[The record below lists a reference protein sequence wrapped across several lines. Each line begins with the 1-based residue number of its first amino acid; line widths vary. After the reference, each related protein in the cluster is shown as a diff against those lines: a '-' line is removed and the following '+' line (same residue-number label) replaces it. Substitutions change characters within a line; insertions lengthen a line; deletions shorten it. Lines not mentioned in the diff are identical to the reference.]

1 MTAPLPMD
9 TIGRTRCSRKEYPH
23 NGGGNAV
30 RSVPGR
36 SLEYPQMDVQT
47 SWQAFACTGSI
58 LRYLDYK
65 QAQTPDEP
73 PAGDTDHGDFCDT
86 GSGAERDPL

>member
-9 TIGRTRCSRKEYPH
+9 TIGRTRCSRK
-23 NGGGNAV
+23 
-30 RSVPGR
+30 
-36 SLEYPQMDVQT
+36 EYPQMDVQT